1 MFCFAL
7 QASAHPLHLTFTNLE
22 FKTQNNR
29 WEITIKVFSDD
40 FASNLRMATGTDLQI
55 DNKSKGADVEIV
67 LGTWLEN
74 RFRIWFDSRPIE
86 FKTWKFGGVKV
97 KEDATWLTYSFN
109 APLPVSEIK
118 INNTLLLDLYSDQK
132 NLFVLVMG
140 QTQSAFE
147 FKNKNQETIIKLN
160 K

>member
-1 MFCFAL
+1 MFCAAM
-7 QASAHPLHLTFTNLE
+7 QASGHPLHLTFTNLE
-22 FKTQNNR
+22 FKTQNSR

-40 FASNLRMATGTDLQI
+40 FASNLKMTTGTDLPI
-55 DNKSKGADVEIV
+55 NNKSKGEDVETI
-67 LGTWLEN
+67 LGAWLGN
-74 RFRIWFDSRPIE
+74 RFCIWFDSRPIE
-86 FKTWKFGGVKV
+86 FNAWKFGGVKI

-118 INNTLLLDLYSDQK
+118 IKNTLLLDLYSDQK
-132 NLFVLVMG
+132 NLFILVMG